1 VKNIKEATKQFLEL
15 KQKTCNESG
24 RESSEVIV
32 IGASKTQS
40 IQSIRQAY
48 EGGITN
54 FGENYLQEAEEK
66 ISQLPSDITWH
77 FIGAIQSKKS
87 KKIARMFD
95 WVHTIDRVEIAQL
108 LNSARP
114 KELEK
119 LNVCVQ
125 VNLDR
130 EESKSGINLE
140 EVDNFLLEIESLDN
154 LNVRGLMVIPKPKD
168 NERQRLSF
176 KKIKNKFNELKKNY
190 NELDTLSMG
199 MSADYQEAMAEGSTM
214 IRIGTN
220 LFGPRQ

>member
-1 VKNIKEATKQFLEL
+1 MKNIKEATKQFLEL

-24 RESSEVIV
+24 RESSEVIA

-40 IQSIRQAY
+40 VQSIRQAY

-54 FGENYLQEAEEK
+54 FGENYLQEAEGK

-77 FIGAIQSKKS
+77 FIGVIQSKKS

-95 WVHTIDRVEIAQL
+95 WVHTIDRIEIAQL
-108 LNSARP
+108 LNNARP
-114 KELEK
+114 EELGK

-125 VNLDR
+125 VNLDK
-130 EESKSGINLE
+130 EKSKSGIDLE
-140 EVDNFLLEIESLDN
+140 EVDDFLWEIQNLDN
-154 LNVRGLMVIPKPKD
+154 LTVRGLMAIPKPKD
-168 NERQRLSF
+168 NEKQKLSF

-190 NELDTLSMG
+190 NGLDTLSMG
-199 MSADYQEAMAEGSTM
+199 MSADYEEAIAEGSTM

>member
-1 VKNIKEATKQFLEL
+1 MKNIKEATKQFLEL

-114 KELEK
+114 KELKK

-154 LNVRGLMVIPKPKD
+154 LTVRGLMVIPKPKD

-199 MSADYQEAMAEGSTM
+199 MSADYQEAIAEGSTM

>member
-1 VKNIKEATKQFLEL
+1 MKNIKEATKQFLEL

-154 LNVRGLMVIPKPKD
+154 LTLRGLMVIPKPKD

-199 MSADYQEAMAEGSTM
+199 MSADYQEAIAEGSTM

>member
-1 VKNIKEATKQFLEL
+1 
-15 KQKTCNESG
+15 
-24 RESSEVIV
+24 
-32 IGASKTQS
+32 
-40 IQSIRQAY
+40 
-48 EGGITN
+48 
-54 FGENYLQEAEEK
+54 
-66 ISQLPSDITWH
+66 
-77 FIGAIQSKKS
+77 
-87 KKIARMFD
+87 MFD

-154 LNVRGLMVIPKPKD
+154 LTVRGLMVIPKPKD

-199 MSADYQEAMAEGSTM
+199 MSADYQEAIAEGSTM

>member
-1 VKNIKEATKQFLEL
+1 MKNIKEATKQFLEL

-24 RESSEVIV
+24 RESSEVIA

-40 IQSIRQAY
+40 IQSIREAY

-95 WVHTIDRVEIAQL
+95 WVHTIDRIEIAQS
-108 LNSARP
+108 LNNARP
-114 KELEK
+114 KELGK

-140 EVDNFLLEIESLDN
+140 EVDNFLLEIQNLDN
-154 LNVRGLMVIPKPKD
+154 LMVRGLMVIPKPKD
-168 NERQRLSF
+168 NEKQRLSF

-190 NELDTLSMG
+190 NGLDTLSMG
-199 MSADYQEAMAEGSTM
+199 MSADYQEAIAEGSTM

>member
-1 VKNIKEATKQFLEL
+1 MKNIKEATKQFLEL

-154 LNVRGLMVIPKPKD
+154 LTVRGLMVIPKPKD

-190 NELDTLSMG
+190 NSLDTLSMG
-199 MSADYQEAMAEGSTM
+199 MSADYQEAIAEGSTM

>member
-1 VKNIKEATKQFLEL
+1 MKNIKEATKQFLEL

-114 KELEK
+114 KELEQ

-176 KKIKNKFNELKKNY
+176 KKLKNKWSPY
-190 NELDTLSMG
+190 NSVATWYLWRSIDPIPVS
-199 MSADYQEAMAEGSTM
+199 Y
-214 IRIGTN
+214 
-220 LFGPRQ
+220 

>member
-1 VKNIKEATKQFLEL
+1 MKNIKEATKQFLEL

-54 FGENYLQEAEEK
+54 FGENYLQEAEKK

-140 EVDNFLLEIESLDN
+140 EVDNFLLEIESHDN

-199 MSADYQEAMAEGSTM
+199 MSADYQEAIAEGSTM

>member
-1 VKNIKEATKQFLEL
+1 MKNIKEATKQFLEL

-24 RESSEVIV
+24 RESSEVIA

-40 IQSIRQAY
+40 VQSIRQAY

-54 FGENYLQEAEEK
+54 FGENYLQDAEGK
-66 ISQLPSDITWH
+66 INQLPSDITWH

-154 LNVRGLMVIPKPKD
+154 LTVRGLMVIPKPKD

-199 MSADYQEAMAEGSTM
+199 MSADYQEAIAEGSTM

>member
-54 FGENYLQEAEEK
+54 FGENYLQEAEKK

>member
-1 VKNIKEATKQFLEL
+1 MKNIKEATKQFLEL

-24 RESSEVIV
+24 RESSEVIA

-54 FGENYLQEAEEK
+54 FGENYLQDAEGK
-66 ISQLPSDITWH
+66 INQLPSDITWH

-95 WVHTIDRVEIAQL
+95 WVHTLDRVEIAQL
-108 LNSARP
+108 LNNARP
-114 KELEK
+114 EELGK

-125 VNLDR
+125 VNLDK
-130 EESKSGINLE
+130 EKSKSGINLE
-140 EVDNFLLEIESLDN
+140 EVDDFLWEIQNLDN
-154 LNVRGLMVIPKPKD
+154 LTVRGLMAIPKPKD
-168 NERQRLSF
+168 NERQKLSF

-199 MSADYQEAMAEGSTM
+199 MSADYQEAIAEGSTM

>member
-1 VKNIKEATKQFLEL
+1 MKNIKEATKQFLEL

-154 LNVRGLMVIPKPKD
+154 LTVRGLMVIPKPKD

-199 MSADYQEAMAEGSTM
+199 MSADYQEAIAEGSTM

>member
-154 LNVRGLMVIPKPKD
+154 LTVRGLMVIPKPKD

>member
-1 VKNIKEATKQFLEL
+1 MKNIKEATKQFLEL

-54 FGENYLQEAEEK
+54 FGENYLQEAEKK

-114 KELEK
+114 KELER

-199 MSADYQEAMAEGSTM
+199 MSADYQEAIAEGSTM

>member
-1 VKNIKEATKQFLEL
+1 MKNIKEATKQFLEL

-54 FGENYLQEAEEK
+54 FGENYLQEAEKK

-154 LNVRGLMVIPKPKD
+154 LTVRGLMVIPKPKD

-199 MSADYQEAMAEGSTM
+199 MSADHQEAIAEGSTM

>member
-1 VKNIKEATKQFLEL
+1 MKNIKEATKQFLEL

-24 RESSEVIV
+24 RESSEVIA

-54 FGENYLQEAEEK
+54 FGENYLQDAEGK
-66 ISQLPSDITWH
+66 INQLPSDITWH

-199 MSADYQEAMAEGSTM
+199 MSADYQEAIAEGSTM

>member
-54 FGENYLQEAEEK
+54 FGENYLQEAEKK

-154 LNVRGLMVIPKPKD
+154 LTVRGLMVIPKPKD

-199 MSADYQEAMAEGSTM
+199 MSADYQEAIAEGSTM

>member
-154 LNVRGLMVIPKPKD
+154 LTLRGLMVIPKPKD

-190 NELDTLSMG
+190 NSLDTLSMG
-199 MSADYQEAMAEGSTM
+199 MSADYQEAIAEGSTM

>member
-54 FGENYLQEAEEK
+54 FGENYLQEAEGK

-199 MSADYQEAMAEGSTM
+199 MSADYQEAIAEGSTM

>member
-1 VKNIKEATKQFLEL
+1 MKNIKEATKQFLEL

-24 RESSEVIV
+24 RESSEVIA

-40 IQSIRQAY
+40 VQSIRQAY

-154 LNVRGLMVIPKPKD
+154 LTVRGLMVIPKPKD

-199 MSADYQEAMAEGSTM
+199 MSADYQEAIAEGSTM

>member
-1 VKNIKEATKQFLEL
+1 MKNIKEATKQFLEL

-24 RESSEVIV
+24 RESSEVIA

-40 IQSIRQAY
+40 VQSIRQAY

-95 WVHTIDRVEIAQL
+95 WVHTLDRIQIAQL
-108 LNSARP
+108 LNNARP
-114 KELEK
+114 EELGK

-125 VNLDR
+125 VNLDK
-130 EESKSGINLE
+130 EKSKSGINLE
-140 EVDNFLLEIESLDN
+140 EVDDFLWEIQNLDN
-154 LNVRGLMVIPKPKD
+154 LTVRGLMAIPKPKD
-168 NERQRLSF
+168 NERQKLSF

-199 MSADYQEAMAEGSTM
+199 MSADYQEAIAEGSTM

>member
-1 VKNIKEATKQFLEL
+1 MKNIKEATKQFLEL

-54 FGENYLQEAEEK
+54 FGENYLQEAEKK

-154 LNVRGLMVIPKPKD
+154 LTVRGLMVIPKPKD

-199 MSADYQEAMAEGSTM
+199 MSADYQEAIAEGSTM

>member
-1 VKNIKEATKQFLEL
+1 MKNIKEATKQFLEL

-24 RESSEVIV
+24 RESSEVIA

-95 WVHTIDRVEIAQL
+95 WVHTLDRIEVAQL
-108 LNSARP
+108 LNNARP
-114 KELEK
+114 KELRK

-125 VNLDR
+125 INLDR
-130 EESKSGINLE
+130 EESKSGIDLE
-140 EVDNFLLEIESLDN
+140 EVDNFLLEIQNLDN
-154 LNVRGLMVIPKPKD
+154 LMVRGLMVIPKPKD
-168 NERQRLSF
+168 NEKQRRSF

-190 NELDTLSMG
+190 NGLDTLSMG
-199 MSADYQEAMAEGSTM
+199 MSADYQEAIAEGSTM

>member
-1 VKNIKEATKQFLEL
+1 MKNIKEATKQFLEL

-24 RESSEVIV
+24 RESSEVIA

-40 IQSIRQAY
+40 VQSIRQAY

-54 FGENYLQEAEEK
+54 FGENYLQDAEGK
-66 ISQLPSDITWH
+66 INQLPSDITWH

-154 LNVRGLMVIPKPKD
+154 LTLRGLMVIPKPKD

-199 MSADYQEAMAEGSTM
+199 MSADYQEAIAEGSTM

>member
-1 VKNIKEATKQFLEL
+1 MKNIKEATKQFLEL

-54 FGENYLQEAEEK
+54 FGENYLQEAEKK

-154 LNVRGLMVIPKPKD
+154 LTVRGLMVIPKPKD

>member
-1 VKNIKEATKQFLEL
+1 MKNIKEATKQFLEL

-54 FGENYLQEAEEK
+54 FGENYLQEAEKK

-114 KELEK
+114 KELER

-168 NERQRLSF
+168 NERQRMSF

-199 MSADYQEAMAEGSTM
+199 MSADYQEAIAEGSTM

>member
-1 VKNIKEATKQFLEL
+1 MKNIKEATKQFLEL
-15 KQKTCNESG
+15 KQKACNELG
-24 RESSEVIV
+24 RENSEVIA

-40 IQSIRQAY
+40 IHSILKAY
-48 EGGITN
+48 EGGITD

-77 FIGAIQSKKS
+77 FIGSIQRKKS

-95 WVHTIDRVEIAQL
+95 WVHTIDRIEIAQS
-108 LNSARP
+108 LNNARP
-114 KELEK
+114 KELAK

-140 EVDNFLLEIESLDN
+140 EVDNFLLEIQNLDN
-154 LNVRGLMVIPKPKD
+154 LMVRGLMVIPKPKD
-168 NERQRLSF
+168 NDRQRLSF
-176 KKIKNKFNELKKNY
+176 KKLKNKFNELKKNY
-190 NELDTLSMG
+190 NGLDTLSMG
-199 MSADYQEAMAEGSTM
+199 MSADYKEAIAEGSTM
-214 IRIGTN
+214 IRIGTS

>member
-114 KELEK
+114 KELER

-154 LNVRGLMVIPKPKD
+154 LTVRGLMVIPKPKD

-199 MSADYQEAMAEGSTM
+199 MSADYQEAIAEGSTM

>member
-1 VKNIKEATKQFLEL
+1 MKNIKEATKQFLEL

-54 FGENYLQEAEEK
+54 FGENYLQEAEKK

>member
-1 VKNIKEATKQFLEL
+1 MKNIKEATKQFLEL

-24 RESSEVIV
+24 RESSEVIA

-40 IQSIRQAY
+40 VQSIRQAY

-54 FGENYLQEAEEK
+54 FGENYLQDAEGK

-95 WVHTIDRVEIAQL
+95 WVHTLDRIEIAQL
-108 LNSARP
+108 LNNARP
-114 KELEK
+114 EELGK

-125 VNLDR
+125 VNLDK
-130 EESKSGINLE
+130 EKSKSGINLE
-140 EVDNFLLEIESLDN
+140 EVDDFLWEIQNLDN
-154 LNVRGLMVIPKPKD
+154 LTVRGLMAIPKPKD
-168 NERQRLSF
+168 NERQKLSF

-199 MSADYQEAMAEGSTM
+199 MSADYQEAIAEGSTM

>member
-1 VKNIKEATKQFLEL
+1 MKNIKEATKQFLEL

-199 MSADYQEAMAEGSTM
+199 MSADYQEAIAEGSTI

-220 LFGPRQ
+220 IFGQRQ

>member
-1 VKNIKEATKQFLEL
+1 VKNIKEATKKFLEL

-24 RESSEVIV
+24 RESSEVIA

-95 WVHTIDRVEIAQL
+95 WVHTVDRIEVAQL
-108 LNSARP
+108 LNNARP
-114 KELEK
+114 EGLRK

-130 EESKSGINLE
+130 EESKSGIDLE
-140 EVDNFLLEIESLDN
+140 EVDNFLLEIQNLDN
-154 LNVRGLMVIPKPKD
+154 LMVRGLMVIPKPKD
-168 NERQRLSF
+168 NEKQRLSF

-190 NELDTLSMG
+190 NGLDTLSMG
-199 MSADYQEAMAEGSTM
+199 MSADYQEAIAEGSTM

>member
-1 VKNIKEATKQFLEL
+1 MKNIKEATKQFLEL

-24 RESSEVIV
+24 RESSEVIA

-40 IQSIRQAY
+40 VQSIRQAY

-54 FGENYLQEAEEK
+54 FGENYLQEAEGK

-95 WVHTIDRVEIAQL
+95 WVHTIDRIQIAQL
-108 LNSARP
+108 LNNARP
-114 KELEK
+114 AELGK

-125 VNLDR
+125 VNLDK
-130 EESKSGINLE
+130 EKSKSGINFE
-140 EVDNFLLEIESLDN
+140 EVDDFLWEIQNLDN
-154 LNVRGLMVIPKPKD
+154 LTVRGLMAIPKPKD
-168 NERQRLSF
+168 NERQKLSF

-199 MSADYQEAMAEGSTM
+199 MSADYQEAIAEGSTM

>member
-1 VKNIKEATKQFLEL
+1 MKNIKEATKQFLEL

-24 RESSEVIV
+24 RESSEVIA

-40 IQSIRQAY
+40 VQSIRQAY

-54 FGENYLQEAEEK
+54 FGENYLQEAEGK

-95 WVHTIDRVEIAQL
+95 WVHTIDRIEIAQL
-108 LNSARP
+108 LNNARP
-114 KELEK
+114 EELGK

-125 VNLDR
+125 VNLDK
-130 EESKSGINLE
+130 EKSKSGINLE
-140 EVDNFLLEIESLDN
+140 EVDDFLWEIQNLDN
-154 LNVRGLMVIPKPKD
+154 LTVRGLMAIPKPKD
-168 NERQRLSF
+168 NERQKLSF

-199 MSADYQEAMAEGSTM
+199 MSADYQEAIAEGSTM

>member
-24 RESSEVIV
+24 RESSEVIA

-40 IQSIRQAY
+40 VQSIRQAY

-54 FGENYLQEAEEK
+54 FGENYLQEAEGK

-95 WVHTIDRVEIAQL
+95 WVHTIDRIEIAQL
-108 LNSARP
+108 LNNARP
-114 KELEK
+114 EELGK

-125 VNLDR
+125 VNLDK
-130 EESKSGINLE
+130 EKSKSGIDLE
-140 EVDNFLLEIESLDN
+140 EVDDFLWEIQNLDN
-154 LNVRGLMVIPKPKD
+154 LTVRGLMAIPKPKD
-168 NERQRLSF
+168 NERQKLSF

-199 MSADYQEAMAEGSTM
+199 MSADYQEAIAEGSTM

>member
-1 VKNIKEATKQFLEL
+1 MKNIKEATKQFLEL

-54 FGENYLQEAEEK
+54 FGENYLQEAEGK

-95 WVHTIDRVEIAQL
+95 WVHTLDRIEVAQL
-108 LNSARP
+108 LNNARP
-114 KELEK
+114 KELRK

-125 VNLDR
+125 INLDR
-130 EESKSGINLE
+130 EESKSGIDLE
-140 EVDNFLLEIESLDN
+140 EVDNFLLEIQNLDN
-154 LNVRGLMVIPKPKD
+154 LMVRGLMVIPKPKD
-168 NERQRLSF
+168 NEKQRRSF

-190 NELDTLSMG
+190 NGLDTLSMG
-199 MSADYQEAMAEGSTM
+199 MSADYQEAIAEGSTM

>member
-1 VKNIKEATKQFLEL
+1 MKNIKEATKQFLEL

-54 FGENYLQEAEEK
+54 FGENYLQEAEKK

-199 MSADYQEAMAEGSTM
+199 MSADYQEAIAEGSTM